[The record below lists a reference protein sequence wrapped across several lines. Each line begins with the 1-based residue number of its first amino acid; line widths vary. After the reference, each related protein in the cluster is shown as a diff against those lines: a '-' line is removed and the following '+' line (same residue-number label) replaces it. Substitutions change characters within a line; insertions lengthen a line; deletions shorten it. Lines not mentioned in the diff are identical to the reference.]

1 FPFQSNSSFGPSSIT
16 SPSNTWLSPLLL
28 FTNCPSVL
36 PPLLDTHFSNAL
48 PHTHLPNTQSHQS
61 VRPPAPVNDEVTV
74 PNAPANDEVTV
85 PNAPAN
91 DEVTVPAANNIVHDD
106 YSVPHLS
113 DAHDTTA
120 AAPLSAALLNTA
132 APLSAALP
140 NTAVPFSA
148 ALPNTAAPL
157 SAALLN
163 TANDDGS
170 ISDAPSSNIMS
181 QHPMQTRSKS

>member
-1 FPFQSNSSFGPSSIT
+1 FPFQSNSSSGPSSIT

-36 PPLLDTHFSNAL
+36 PLLLDTHFSNAL

-61 VRPPAPVNDEVTV
+61 VRPPAP
-74 PNAPANDEVTV
+74 ANDEVTV

-91 DEVTVPAANNIVHDD
+91 DEVTVPAANNIAHDN

-170 ISDAPSSNIMS
+170 ISDAPSSSIMS